1 MARLLGKAQ
10 DLFMCR
16 PCSLGRSFRFVPYSR
31 DKDRRLGSAGM
42 LATTDS
48 GDTEA
53 LTGRGSMA
61 VGALLVRTTVE
72 GLLHARHDPLAA
84 PR

>member
-1 MARLLGKAQ
+1 
-10 DLFMCR
+10 
-16 PCSLGRSFRFVPYSR
+16 
-31 DKDRRLGSAGM
+31 M

-53 LTGRGSMA
+53 LTGRVSMA

-72 GLLHARHDPLAA
+72 GMPHARHDPLATA
-84 PR
+84 R